1 MTEEPNDGEEKED
14 AEDYTPQRGGQS
26 DAPPDNEESSSDQD
40 LEAEEGVDI
49 DFK

>member
-26 DAPPDNEESSSDQD
+26 DPAPDHEESESDQD
-40 LEAEEGVDI
+40 HKAGSKEVELPE
-49 DFK
+49 

>member
-1 MTEEPNDGEEKED
+1 MED
-14 AEDYTPQRGGQS
+14 THAENNSERGGQS